1 MFKKRVPLLRRLLML
16 TLSLMLCIGICMPAQ
31 AAAAPRLN
39 LGYKWYDTPWTFSL
53 TVTFLPASVKQ
64 VRSAMNA
71 WNAIRDPDNGWMVS
85 IFLTTG
91 STSNSIEYMEPLD
104 FWVGYTDP
112 TLSGDEILS
121 VNIYLNTWL
130 YEFSVGG
137 SSSSYDIRT
146 VVQHELGHALGV
158 AHCHEEGEDDPC
170 WSPTCN
176 DNVMYRLIEL
186 GEVRTTFQPYDT
198 ASYINIYW

>member
-1 MFKKRVPLLRRLLML
+1 
-16 TLSLMLCIGICMPAQ
+16 
-31 AAAAPRLN
+31 
-39 LGYKWYDTPWTFSL
+39 
-53 TVTFLPASVKQ
+53 
-64 VRSAMNA
+64 
-71 WNAIRDPDNGWMVS
+71 
-85 IFLTTG
+85 
-91 STSNSIEYMEPLD
+91 MEPLD

-158 AHCHEEGEDDPC
+158 AHCHEEGDPDPC